1 LATEPKRGQDPGNGR
16 DRHRKR
22 LRDLSRRHPQLNI
35 PDTERATEL
44 LDLWRGGS
52 YLDANESTGDYLL
65 TWEAAIAMHLLD
77 AHARGYS
84 TTTHDLIN
92 DLLPF

>member
-1 LATEPKRGQDPGNGR
+1 
-16 DRHRKR
+16 
-22 LRDLSRRHPQLNI
+22 
-35 PDTERATEL
+35 
-44 LDLWRGGS
+44 
-52 YLDANESTGDYLL
+52 
-65 TWEAAIAMHLLD
+65 MHLLD